1 MAKKGSANATKKASS
16 KEGPKVAFPP
26 RAVSDGCECGVV
38 GWWASLA
45 MQASGGGALALEPSE
60 SALAIGVKVPY
71 LVSDTQLSLSENLSF
86 YRKKEMVVLTHVR

>member
-45 MQASGGGALALEPSE
+45 MQASGGEALEPSE

-71 LVSDTQLSLSENLSF
+71 LGSDTQLPFFENCSF
-86 YRKKEMVVLTHVR
+86 

>member
-1 MAKKGSANATKKASS
+1 M
-16 KEGPKVAFPP
+16 AFPP

-60 SALAIGVKVPY
+60 SALPICVKVPF
-71 LVSDTQLSLSENLSF
+71 LGSDTQLLFFEHFSFWDEDKEWLPCHMNVDLHVAASLIA
-86 YRKKEMVVLTHVR
+86 

>member
-1 MAKKGSANATKKASS
+1 MAQKGSANATKKASS

-45 MQASGGGALALEPSE
+45 MQASGGEALALEPSE
-60 SALAIGVKVPY
+60 SALPICVKVPY
-71 LVSDTQLSLSENLSF
+71 LWSDTQRPFCENLSF
-86 YRKKEMVVLTHVR
+86 